1 METPVV
7 FGGAEALDVPG
18 AISQGGWWSR
28 LFGEATSAGFPVNST
43 SQALESSRVVK
54 SGAGTLFG
62 VSGFNNKASAQFIQV
77 FDLEKIPADGFVP
90 VIVITVPTVANFSIA
105 FGILGRSFARG
116 IVLCNSSTLATK
128 TLGAADCWFDAQY
141 S

>member
-1 METPVV
+1 MDAHDS
-7 FGGAEALDVPG
+7 FAGAEVLDVPG

-43 SQALESSRVVK
+43 SQALEAARVVK

-62 VSGFNNKASAQFIQV
+62 VSGFNNKGTAQFVQI
-77 FDLEKIPADGFVP
+77 FDVEKPPVNGAVP
-90 VIVITVPTVANFSIA
+90 VVVITVPTVSNFSIA

-116 IVLCNSSTLATK
+116 IFVCNSSTLATL
-128 TLGAADCWFDAQY
+128 TAGAADCWFDCQY